1 MTTAA
6 ISIARDIRAALSTGS
21 VIRVKFFKVDGTD
34 TERYLTRDQDFI
46 PEGSRPKYVKAEDPH
61 YVVAWDLDK
70 KGWVRFHESKAVE
83 WRHTEIAEWESAELM
98 N

>member
-1 MTTAA
+1 MTTTA

-21 VIRVKFFKVDGTD
+21 VIRVKFFKVDGSD
-34 TERYLTRDQDFI
+34 TERYLTRNQDFI

-61 YVVAWDLDK
+61 YVVAWDLEK

-83 WRHTEIAEWESAELM
+83 WRNTDIVEWESAELM